1 MNQYLDFNTCIFA
14 VASASIIDRGSGRH
28 GRHLQGSGLR
38 GSLHSLRTNEADYDD
53 LVKPC
58 LNDLVANLIHHK
70 QEPMN

>member
-1 MNQYLDFNTCIFA
+1 MNQDLDFNTCIFA

-38 GSLHSLRTNEADYDD
+38 GSLRTNEADYDD